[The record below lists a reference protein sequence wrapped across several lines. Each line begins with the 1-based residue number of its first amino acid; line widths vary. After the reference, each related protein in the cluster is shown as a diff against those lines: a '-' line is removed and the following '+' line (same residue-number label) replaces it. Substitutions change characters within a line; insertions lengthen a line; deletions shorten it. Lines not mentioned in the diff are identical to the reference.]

1 MSTPPRERL
10 VPREA
15 DAGAPVGS
23 SHADAMLFKGHVAP
37 DVLKHLFGVDR
48 SIAVGS
54 LAQIG
59 SGNRGRGLGGRRNRS
74 RRGSAG
80 EGRSRR
86 GSGGGSRCPG
96 SLGGR
101 GNGHR
106 GSYGRRRRGIERR
119 NLGVVI
125 VRRDERIVIRRHIV
139 FPRLAIGIYV
149 TLREDRGAA
158 SVIGDGRRGGGRRGG
173 GGGNGRLRLRRRRG
187 RSCGGRGR
195 SAGRRGGRGA
205 HRGSRDSRGRRD
217 WSGLG
222 LSLIH
227 I

>member
-10 VPREA
+10 MPREA

-37 DVLKHLFGVDR
+37 DILKHLFGVDR

-54 LAQIG
+54 LAQTG
-59 SGNRGRGLGGRRNRS
+59 SGNRGRGLDGRR
-74 RRGSAG
+74 
-80 EGRSRR
+80 GRSRR
-86 GSGGGSRCPG
+86 GSGSGSRCPG

-125 VRRDERIVIRRHIV
+125 VRSDERIVIRRHVV

-205 HRGSRDSRGRRD
+205 RRRSR
-217 WSGLG
+217 
-222 LSLIH
+222 
-227 I
+227 

>member
-1 MSTPPRERL
+1 MCIRDRIISRLTSDDAEDALDPADGRAERVWEL
-10 VPREA
+10 EPDKGYLGSRFPDVYKRQ
-15 DAGAPVGS
+15 PVGS

-59 SGNRGRGLGGRRNRS
+59 SGS
-74 RRGSAG
+74 R
-80 EGRSRR
+80 
-86 GSGGGSRCPG
+86 GGSRCPG

-125 VRRDERIVIRRHIV
+125 VRRDERIVIRRHVV

-158 SVIGDGRRGGGRRGG
+158 SVI
-173 GGGNGRLRLRRRRG
+173 
-187 RSCGGRGR
+187 
-195 SAGRRGGRGA
+195 
-205 HRGSRDSRGRRD
+205 
-217 WSGLG
+217 

>member
-10 VPREA
+10 MPREA

-37 DVLKHLFGVDR
+37 DILKHLFGVDR

-59 SGNRGRGLGGRRNRS
+59 SGSRGGS
-74 RRGSAG
+74 RC
-80 EGRSRR
+80 RR

-96 SLGGR
+96 SLGGCGSRSR
-101 GNGHR
+101 GG
-106 GSYGRRRRGIERR
+106 YGRRRWGIERR
-119 NLGVVI
+119 NLGVAI
-125 VRRDERIVIRRHIV
+125 VRRDERVVIRRHVV

-158 SVIGDGRRGGGRRGG
+158 SVIGDGRHGG

-195 SAGRRGGRGA
+195 SAGRR
-205 HRGSRDSRGRRD
+205 
-217 WSGLG
+217 